1 MPTFDPTRFL
11 CLNFVEPASSKVL
24 ILYWSSI
31 CKDKS
36 LTREGFDPPTFGL
49 WAQHAASAPPR
60 LMFIFLLEEVQ
71 LLLHILYS
79 QLLFKL
85 F

>member
-1 MPTFDPTRFL
+1 
-11 CLNFVEPASSKVL
+11 
-24 ILYWSSI
+24 
-31 CKDKS
+31 
-36 LTREGFDPPTFGL
+36 
-49 WAQHAASAPPR
+49 
-60 LMFIFLLEEVQ
+60 MFIFLLEEVQ